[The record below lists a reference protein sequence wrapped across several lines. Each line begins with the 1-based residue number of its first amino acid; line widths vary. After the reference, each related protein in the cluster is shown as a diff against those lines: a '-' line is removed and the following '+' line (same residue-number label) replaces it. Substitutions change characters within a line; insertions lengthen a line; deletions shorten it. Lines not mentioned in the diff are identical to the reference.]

1 MERGVSWGEVRVI
14 VLSDFDLLI
23 NIKSIRSYPRLRIC
37 GFDTV
42 PDELLGC
49 VVPDQINSDVFYY
62 SSSPVT

>member
-1 MERGVSWGEVRVI
+1 MEVEGQVRVI

-42 PDELLGC
+42 PDELLGFEC
-49 VVPDQINSDVFYY
+49 VVTDQINSDVF
-62 SSSPVT
+62 